1 MEEEILNTAR
11 SICACTEQEETLLAR
26 LCTAAAKRLRGEL
39 REDVSERDCA
49 EAFACAAAWLAA
61 AALTEARLC
70 GGEELSSL
78 RAGDVTIQMKDGA
91 RSGRADALRR
101 SARQMMEPYTK
112 GGGFYFC
119 GVKG

>member
-49 EAFACAAAWLAA
+49 EAFACAAAWLAVVQGPLRD
-61 AALTEARLC
+61 LTAEHL
-70 GGEELSSL
+70 L
-78 RAGDVTIQMKDGA
+78 
-91 RSGRADALRR
+91 
-101 SARQMMEPYTK
+101 
-112 GGGFYFC
+112 
-119 GVKG
+119 